1 MKQTI
6 KSALVLGVLILLAN
20 PVSAQSSSSSESSN
34 SGLAFDVKRL
44 VLTFGYGFPNF
55 ERNSY
60 RSYYNGYG
68 YKSYNYYGIGP
79 IIAKADYG
87 IIKFKWKHSV
97 GVGIMVGYNSTS
109 AQYEY
114 FNKNNFLYKQTDS
127 YSTVTIG
134 ARGTYHF
141 FTTEKVDCYGS
152 VGLGFN
158 INSHNYTTNDPNG
171 FNNTTYYSKAPSTY
185 EALTVGIRYY
195 FSKSFG
201 VYAEAGWDFAT
212 PLQAGIAFKF

>member
-1 MKQTI
+1 MKKTI

-20 PVSAQSSSSSESSN
+20 PLSAQSNSDSESS
-34 SGLAFDVKRL
+34 SGLAFDVKKL

-60 RSYYNGYG
+60 KSYYSGNG
-68 YKSYNYYGIGP
+68 YKSYSYSGIGP

-87 IIKFKWKHSV
+87 IVKFKWKHSV
-97 GVGIMVGYNSTS
+97 GVGIMVGYNATS
-109 AQYEY
+109 AKYQYY
-114 FNKNNFLYKQTDS
+114 NKYNFLYTQTDN
-127 YSTVTIG
+127 YSTVTLG
-134 ARGTYHF
+134 VRGTYHF

-158 INSHNYTTNDPNG
+158 INSHNYKSDEPNG
-171 FNNTTYYSKAPSTY
+171 YYNTVYYSNNPSTY

-195 FSKSFG
+195 FTKSFG

-212 PLQAGIAFKF
+212 PLQAGLAFKF